1 MNLNE
6 DFVVPAED
14 VKRIILTLK
23 DHTSYDFS
31 DYSEKSIRRRI
42 DKIFNDYRQS
52 VSEIIANI
60 TKNPAYVEKL
70 VRDISV
76 NTTEFFRDPKV
87 WHEMIDRML
96 PSLLSRP
103 SIRIWHPGCSSGQEV
118 YSFLILLQEYGYNGM
133 VQSFGTDI
141 NSEILEEARK
151 GRYKY
156 RFVQEYLPNFD
167 KVFEEKNGRKSV
179 WEKYFDISV
188 SRDIMAVKPF
198 LQENVR
204 FMSHNLVTDGNTFG
218 FTFDL
223 IMCRNVLIYFNQNL
237 QDHVFKLFWECTS
250 EDGFMIIG
258 LHESIL
264 GPTSRLFVKNGQIYK
279 RNNNPQSAEN
289 DWR

>member
-6 DFVVPAED
+6 DFVVPADE
-14 VKRIILTLK
+14 VKKIIQALK
-23 DHTSYDFS
+23 AHTTYDFS

-52 VSEIIANI
+52 VPEIIANI
-60 TKNPAYVEKL
+60 SKNPAYVEKL

-87 WHEMIDRML
+87 WHEMIDRMM
-96 PSLLSRP
+96 PSLLTRP
-103 SIRIWHPGCSSGQEV
+103 TLKIWHPGCSSGQEV
-118 YSFLILLQEYGYNGM
+118 YSFLILLLEYGYSGM

-141 NSEILEEARK
+141 NGEILEEARK

-188 SRDIMAVKPF
+188 SRDIMAVKPA

-204 FMSHNLVTDGNTFG
+204 FMSHNLVADGNTFG

>member
-6 DFVVPAED
+6 DFVVPADE
-14 VKRIILTLK
+14 VKNIIQALK
-23 DHTSYDFS
+23 EHTTYDFS

-52 VSEIIANI
+52 VSELIANI
-60 TKNPAYVEKL
+60 KKNPAFVEKL
-70 VRDISV
+70 IRDISV

-87 WHEMIDRML
+87 WHEFIDKVL
-96 PSLLSRP
+96 PSLLTRP
-103 SIRIWHPGCSSGQEV
+103 TLKIWHPGCSSGQEV
-118 YSFLILLQEYGYNGM
+118 YSLLILLHEYGYNGLI
-133 VQSFGTDI
+133 QSIGTDI
-141 NSEILEEARK
+141 NGEMLEEARK

-167 KVFEEKNGRKSV
+167 KVFEEKTGKKSV
-179 WEKYFDISV
+179 WENYFDISV

-204 FMSHNLVTDGNTFG
+204 FMPHNLVADGNTFG

-223 IMCRNVLIYFNQNL
+223 IMCRNVLIYFNQSL
-237 QDHVFKLFWECTS
+237 QDHVFKLFWESAS

-264 GPTSRLFVKNGQIYK
+264 GPTARLFVKNGQIYK